1 MQSRLTTEIARLEQ
15 RLLNLRH
22 CLSEGFIAVKR
33 HHDHSNS
40 YKGKHLVG
48 AGLQFQRLSPLS
60 SWWKAWQPAGS
71 HGAGGGAESSP
82 SWSEGSEEEGLDHTG
97 QT

>member
-33 HHDHSNS
+33 HHDHSIS

-48 AGLQFQRLSPLS
+48 AGLHSQRFSPLL
-60 SWWKAWQPAGS
+60 SWQYVGRD
-71 HGAGGGAESSP
+71 GAGEGAENSTS
-82 SWSEGSEEEGLDHTG
+82 
-97 QT
+97 